1 MQREIG
7 RKMNQGCVART
18 GKQKRF
24 ADSYIIDLNGTR
36 AYNVAYA
43 NIKKDNV
50 AAARAKTLLKM
61 PEIKAYIQKRLDE
74 LADKRVAKQQE
85 VLEYLTRVMRGQS
98 ESEVVVI
105 EGMGDGMSQAV
116 KVKKA
121 PDERE
126 RLKAAE
132 LLGKRYGTWKEKLE
146 VKDEAEE
153 KKKQSISNIEA
164 LMKQMVPVKEDDIS
178 E

>member
-1 MQREIG
+1 MTE
-7 RKMNQGCVART
+7 
-18 GKQKRF
+18 KQKIF
-24 ADSYIIDLNGTR
+24 ADEYIIDLNGTR
-36 AYNVAYA
+36 AYKTAYPNV
-43 NIKKDNV
+43 KKDTV
-50 AAARAKTLLKM
+50 AAARGSKLLKV

-85 VLEYLTRVMRGQS
+85 VLEYLTCVMRGQS

>member
-1 MQREIG
+1 MTE
-7 RKMNQGCVART
+7 
-18 GKQKRF
+18 KQKIF
-24 ADSYIIDLNGTR
+24 ADEYIIDLNGTR
-36 AYNVAYA
+36 AYKVAYP
-43 NIKKDNV
+43 NIKNDNV
-50 AAARAKTLLKM
+50 AAARASKLLKM

-116 KVKKA
+116 KVKKT
-121 PDERE
+121 PDEKE

-132 LLGKRYGTWKEKLE
+132 LIGRRYRIFTDQ
-146 VKDEAEE
+146 VD
-153 KKKQSISNIEA
+153 ITSNSQPII
-164 LMKQMVPVKEDDIS
+164 VDDIKDG
-178 E
+178 

>member
-1 MQREIG
+1 MTEKQRI
-7 RKMNQGCVART
+7 
-18 GKQKRF
+18 F
-24 ADSYIIDLNGTR
+24 ADEYIIDLNGTR
-36 AYNVAYA
+36 AYKVAYP
-43 NIKKDNV
+43 NIKNDNV
-50 AAARAKTLLKM
+50 AAARASKLLKM

-85 VLEYLTRVMRGQS
+85 VLEYLTSVMRGQS

-105 EGMGDGMSQAV
+105 EGMGDGMSQATRI
-116 KVKKA
+116 KKG